1 MTGPDYEKSIVALVC
16 WARMKTELYRGTIA
30 VAHVLRNRAAADWF
44 EGSIYLN
51 AVADFPEAID
61 GLLEHPDVRD
71 PEFQKLLLGIDKLF
85 AGQLTDKTDGAMY
98 FTKASS
104 EDTIA
109 GTVTT
114 KIGQT
119 IFFK

>member
-16 WARMKTELYRGTIA
+16 WARMKSELYRGMIA
-30 VAHVLRNRAAADWF
+30 VAHVLRNRAAAGWF
-44 EGSIYLN
+44 EGSIYQN
-51 AVADFPEAID
+51 AVAEFPEAINH
-61 GLLEHPDVRD
+61 LIEHPDVRD
-71 PEFQKLLLGIDKLF
+71 PEFQKLLLGVDKLF
-85 AGQLTDKTDGAMY
+85 AGQLTDRTDGAMY
-98 FTKASS
+98 FTKASN
-104 EDTIA
+104 EETIV